1 MIHRQLYIG
10 SWICDFFFALD
21 SLERGRILHLL
32 YDYGASDDMLDRADM
47 IMDGGYNKGFTYTNP
62 RLKHSI
68 VVIGP
73 TSNGAEFLDSFVHE
87 VRHLAN
93 DIAEELGYDLDAEMP
108 AYLSGDAARA
118 LAEDVCRLGCR

>member
-10 SWICDFFFALD
+10 SWICDFFFASD
-21 SLERGRILHLL
+21 SLGRSRILRLL
-32 YDYGASDDMLDRADM
+32 YRYGATDDLLERAGD
-47 IMDGGYNKGFTYTNP
+47 IIDGGYDKGFTYTNHV
-62 RLKHSI
+62 LKHSI

-73 TSNGAEFLDSFVHE
+73 TSSGAEFLDSFVHE

-108 AYLSGDAARA
+108 SYLSGDAARE
-118 LAEDVCRLGCR
+118 LAEDICRLGCR